1 MSMNRQRYTHSWIFR
16 VLYNFVETVLNKNG
30 FLFDINRLTE
40 LLCFLLGEQNYA
52 WSKQNEKRDKQ
63 RLSHRITL

>member
-1 MSMNRQRYTHSWIFR
+1 MKSSSECKSDAG
-16 VLYNFVETVLNKNG
+16 VLEKSGMIPVLNKNG

-40 LLCFLLGEQNYA
+40 LLCFLLGEQNYV